1 MLKQIPKSDIN
12 FRPFKVYKTFAIA
25 EDSITAEVAV
35 NHTGSTDQLSDVE
48 LQQQGLWHQLRT
60 MYYNGDNAL
69 NPFMSYG
76 TFKPNYTNVETGKQ
90 RSLKDRAI
98 VLSIPQI
105 KFGEQIKPNSVYLQ
119 NAINVGNEEIYD
131 DGYGNLI
138 SNYNSYFFTKMDIET
153 ADFWFLDANNVM
165 VKTTI
170 LTLDMETNILLLQ
183 NETTFY
189 LVQLNVEEGLISFLG
204 VFKETNVNQSIIGNV
219 FYSHGIITITRET
232 QITGVRETALTN
244 YNLEYKSTNTIYE
257 NEYLLVVGEDEFNV
271 STNPTAYTEDNVE
284 IGTIYINEST
294 QYQINAENVDLLVG
308 GGVILYIDE
317 SGNEVTLAI
326 DENKIYNFYAK
337 EILENNL
344 IGCSLQNFKQN
355 VVNWRNSDKYQRT
368 TLNNPYVSA
377 YNGVSA
383 SGFDVYEY
391 SSSVDPT
398 GSYLAPYITT
408 IGLYDENMDMV
419 AVAKLA
425 KPVKST
431 PDLPVNFLVRFD
443 S

>member
-1 MLKQIPKSDIN
+1 MLKQIPKSDIS
-12 FRPFKVYKTFAIA
+12 FRPFKVYKTFTPT
-25 EDSITAEVAV
+25 EQSIPADLAV
-35 NHTGSTDQLSDVE
+35 NHTGSTDQLTDSE
-48 LQQQGLWHQLRT
+48 LHQQGLWHQLRT

-76 TFKPNYTNVETGKQ
+76 TFKPNYTNVETGLQ
-90 RSLKDRAI
+90 RSLKDRAF

-105 KFGEQIKPNSVYLQ
+105 EFGEQIKPNSVYLQ
-119 NAINVGNEEIYD
+119 NSISIGNEEIYD

-138 SNYNSYFFTKMDIET
+138 STYSSYFFNKIDIET
-153 ADFWFLDANNVM
+153 NEFWFTDANNTVI
-165 VKTTI
+165 KTNI
-170 LTLDMETNILLLQ
+170 LTLDIENNLLLVQ
-183 NETTFY
+183 NEDTFY
-189 LVQLNVEEGLISFLG
+189 LIKIDVEEGSVSFLG
-204 VFKETNVNQSIIGNV
+204 IFKETNVNASIIGNV

-232 QITGVRETALTN
+232 QLNGIRETALTN

-271 STNPTAYTEDNVE
+271 STNPTSYTENNVDT
-284 IGTIYINEST
+284 GTIYVNALT
-294 QYQINAENVDLLVG
+294 KYQIDATRILLPANG
-308 GGVILYIDE
+308 GFVLYIDD

-326 DENKIYNFYAK
+326 DENIIYNFYAR

-344 IGCSLQNFKQN
+344 IGCSLQNFKQET
-355 VVNWRNSDKYQRT
+355 VKWRNSDKYQRT
-368 TLNNPYVSA
+368 TLNNPYISA
-377 YNGVSA
+377 VNGVSA

-408 IGLYDENMDMV
+408 IGLYDDNMDMV

>member
-1 MLKQIPKSDIN
+1 MLKQIPKSDIS
-12 FRPFKVYKTFAIA
+12 FRPFKVYKTFTPT
-25 EDSITAEVAV
+25 EQSIPADLAV
-35 NHTGSTDQLSDVE
+35 NHTGSTDQLTDSE
-48 LQQQGLWHQLRT
+48 LHQQGLWHQLRT

-76 TFKPNYTNVETGKQ
+76 TFKPKYTNVESGKQ

-105 KFGEQIKPNSVYLQ
+105 EFGEQIKPNSIYLQ
-119 NAINVGNEEIYD
+119 NTIGGVGNEEIYD

-138 SNYNSYFFTKMDIET
+138 SNYNSYFFSKIDIESNE
-153 ADFWFLDANNVM
+153 FWFTDANNILI
-165 VKTTI
+165 KTNI
-170 LTLDMETNILLLQ
+170 LTLDIENNLLLVQ
-183 NETTFY
+183 NEDTFY
-189 LVQLNVEEGLISFLG
+189 LIQIDVEEGSVSFLG
-204 VFKETNVNQSIIGNV
+204 IFKQTDVNQSIIGNV

-232 QITGVRETALTN
+232 QIDGVRESALTN

-271 STNPTAYTEDNVE
+271 STNPTAYTEDNIE
-284 IGTIYINEST
+284 IGSIVLNSAT
-294 QYQINAENVDLLVG
+294 QYQIDARTISNEE
-308 GGVILYIDE
+308 GGVILYINDSDIE
-317 SGNEVTLAI
+317 TTLAP
-326 DENKIYNFYAK
+326 EPGNIYNFYAK

-344 IGCSLQNFKQN
+344 IGCSLQNFKQD
-355 VVNWRNSDKYQRT
+355 VVKWRNSDKYQRT
-368 TLNNPYVSA
+368 TLNKPYISA
-377 YNGVSA
+377 VNGVSA

-408 IGLYDENMDMV
+408 IGLYDDNMDMV

-431 PDLPVNFLVRFD
+431 PDLTVNFLVRFD